1 MEPETT
7 YKVTKIEKE
16 QSTDKGTPYTQI
28 EVTVINKKDP
38 KEKDVPK
45 KILDEI
51 KEDQKKIDTIIKRFQ
66 YLKKGI

>member
-28 EVTVINKKDP
+28 EVTVINKKDLN
-38 KEKDVPK
+38 EGDFSD
-45 KILDEI
+45 KIPEEI
-51 KEDQKKIDTIIKRFQ
+51 KKDQENIDTIIKRFQ
-66 YLKKGI
+66 VLKEGT